1 MKKPNP
7 KRLNETFVQG
17 ISEISILCSKRRVE
31 LRVRY
36 TDLVHPK
43 ETKEIVISRTH
54 RRSYYDRY
62 KVLFPFLLENLTLET
77 IIPPYQRV
85 DPRDVV
91 LLFYVKD
98 IILYAIISRVLE
110 IEVSRNLPGIE
121 YLPEVIER
129 IDEIRNAVPNVFVE
143 VNTEPNFYQLYWE
156 DQEEGFLPVNEFKK
170 S

>member
-1 MKKPNP
+1 
-7 KRLNETFVQG
+7 
-17 ISEISILCSKRRVE
+17 
-31 LRVRY
+31 
-36 TDLVHPK
+36 
-43 ETKEIVISRTH
+43 
-54 RRSYYDRY
+54 
-62 KVLFPFLLENLTLET
+62 LLENLTLET

-98 IILYAIISRVLE
+98 IILYAIISKVLE

-129 IDEIRNAVPNVFVE
+129 IDEIRNAIPNVFVE